1 MRPRIQRQGHS
12 DSPGDVYER
21 EADAVADKIMRMG
34 ETRPSSS
41 ATPPIQRKEI
51 KEHGVLKDVPD
62 DVSAA
67 CDRVGDPAPGLASE
81 QKIPGVQYAIESD
94 KIEPVIESALN
105 HFARDWHTRG
115 ANEKVDIFGYASID
129 GPEFVN
135 WTLSCK
141 RANSVKNILLHPTD
155 GSPGLPSAFVTTH
168 AEGETDKFGAS
179 QADLVPNRVAT
190 IVSTVP
196 LKPVDP
202 CPPCPRTVIRPDCPP
217 CPLVLPH
224 APFPDQPPGL
234 VKPKGSPFF
243 FCEPYIDMVDA
254 FLSWT
259 ITKLAIHEFT
269 SKWGSEVQDLWAEYL
284 NNPKKGTKGTLPP
297 RKLFASPTGRIVT
310 AFRED
315 PETDVQK
322 TRIMKLIAARVRAD
336 PKLMPAEGKSTPLL
350 GFRPLLND
358 ADLLNLPMAFKDPAN
373 KIPGNLAGGFGKN
386 SSDAGDDVRN
396 VDGSFIATNRG
407 AGILAVAATFS
418 FDVLDAVD
426 FCPGAAGGFW
436 AQQITIP
443 MSRFEAT
450 PDFPTYD
457 IPFEVVYSLKDEFIS

>member
-1 MRPRIQRQGHS
+1 
-12 DSPGDVYER
+12 
-21 EADAVADKIMRMG
+21 
-34 ETRPSSS
+34 
-41 ATPPIQRKEI
+41 
-51 KEHGVLKDVPD
+51 
-62 DVSAA
+62 
-67 CDRVGDPAPGLASE
+67 
-81 QKIPGVQYAIESD
+81 VQAAIESD
-94 KIEPVIESALN
+94 RIAPAIESALN
-105 HFARDWHTRG
+105 HFARDWHARG

-155 GSPGLPSAFVTTH
+155 GSPGLPNAFITTH

-179 QADLVPNRVAT
+179 QADLIPNRVAT

-202 CPPCPRTVIRPDCPP
+202 CPPCPRTEISPDCPP

-224 APFPDQPPGL
+224 APFPDQPPGP
-234 VKPKGSPFF
+234 VKPKASPAG
-243 FCEPYIDMVDA
+243 FCVPYTTKWEANLEWMSTKIAID
-254 FLSWT
+254 L
-259 ITKLAIHEFT
+259 FT
-269 SKWGSEVQDLWAEYL
+269 SKWGSEVQDLWAAYL
-284 NNPKKGTKGTLPP
+284 NNPKKGSKGTLPP
-297 RKLFASPTGRIVT
+297 RKLFDSPTSRIVT

-315 PETDVQK
+315 PETKDQK
-322 TRIMKLIAARVRAD
+322 KRIMELIAKRVRAS
-336 PKLMPAEGKSTPLL
+336 PKLMPADGKSTPPL
-350 GFRPLLND
+350 GFRPLLD
-358 ADLLNLPMAFKDPAN
+358 DGDLFNLPMAFKDPAN

-396 VDGSFIATNRG
+396 VDGTFVAANRG
-407 AGILAVAATFS
+407 NGILAVTANFT

-436 AQQITIP
+436 AQQITVP
-443 MSRFEAT
+443 MSRLEAT

-457 IPFEVVYSLKDEFIS
+457 IPFEVVYSFKDEFIS